1 VQQLLA
7 ENHLRWD
14 SLGEFLALAVSLEDF
29 ARKHDNAGAKVIAAA
44 LDKANGEFLNT
55 NKSPSRKVGELDTR
69 GSHFYL
75 GLYWAQALAEQD
87 DDAELKALFTPVA
100 QALSEN
106 EAKIVAELNSVQGK
120 AADMGGYYRPDKAKT
135 AQLMRPSAS
144 LNAIIDG
151 LAGG

>member
-1 VQQLLA
+1 MQQLLT

-106 EAKIVAELNSVQGK
+106 DWG
-120 AADMGGYYRPDKAKT
+120 R
-135 AQLMRPSAS
+135 
-144 LNAIIDG
+144 G
-151 LAGG
+151 LALVINEAIPANRSQAGDKWLYPSQQTTAPHTVDRVSLFLTFA